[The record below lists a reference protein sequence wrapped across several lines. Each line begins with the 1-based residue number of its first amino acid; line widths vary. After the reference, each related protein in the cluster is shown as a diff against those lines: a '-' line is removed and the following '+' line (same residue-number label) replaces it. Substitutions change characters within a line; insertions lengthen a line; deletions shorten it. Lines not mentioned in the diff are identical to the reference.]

1 MSVFRHSLSRKLSL
15 SIMLMAIPVFML
27 SLGIFYTQSRYLI
40 RQEAIERSNSIL
52 RTTIQ
57 RVCNYMTT
65 IAASTHDSRWLIV
78 GTCCYVISWIMLG
91 FAILFL
97 GSDTVKFLRGSGK
110 RKFRAWRRARRLWK
124 HIQHEAKH

>member
-1 MSVFRHSLSRKLSL
+1 MGSKISRKPTICDLAAKYWAVIKSWAG
-15 SIMLMAIPVFML
+15 SFRTR
-27 SLGIFYTQSRYLI
+27 LGLFFFVVNFPFGYGGLVVSS
-40 RQEAIERSNSIL
+40 A
-52 RTTIQ
+52 
-57 RVCNYMTT
+57 

-91 FAILFL
+91 LAILFL

-124 HIQHEAKH
+124 HVQHKAKA